1 MKSQIQFRSK
11 PFWGGVGAC
20 KFYDSRDG
28 LGTDLAGSEID
39 RGSVRV
45 SASDKLPI
53 DLHIESFRDLISVG
67 LILLIQGDQQN
78 NKM

>member
-1 MKSQIQFRSK
+1 VKSQIQFRNK
-11 PFWGGVGAC
+11 PFWGGVGTC

-28 LGTDLAGSEID
+28 LGIDLAGSEVD

-45 SASDKLPI
+45 STIDKLPI

-67 LILLIQGDQQN
+67 LVLLIRRDQQN
-78 NKM
+78 NKV